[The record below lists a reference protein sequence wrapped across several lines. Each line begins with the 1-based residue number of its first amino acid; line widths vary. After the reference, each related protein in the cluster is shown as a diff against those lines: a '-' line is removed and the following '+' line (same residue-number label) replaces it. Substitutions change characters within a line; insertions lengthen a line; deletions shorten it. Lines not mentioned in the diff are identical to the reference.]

1 MNQNQSKILKIAFI
15 AVLVF
20 AVFFIL
26 TQSTS
31 AQGIYYGDTIPA
43 GTVLDNDVIL
53 FGDDVVVAGD
63 VSGDMFILGRTVT
76 ISGTVEGSV
85 FTIGEIVN
93 TQGTLQGSQYVAA
106 IRYQLESGASIARNL
121 YFLGVSLSAMPGS
134 EIGRDLYAFTVG
146 ATMGG
151 EIGRDVNAIIGPV
164 EIFLFFSDQFGQGK
178 FSPWSGTNPL
188 LGSGLAGVEASRVA
202 GTLLPLHWLGAAA
215 PAWQGQEQAAG
226 IDWSRL
232 GEWAVNLL
240 RDFAV
245 LLIIGL
251 FFTWLYPR
259 YLPRV
264 AKRTTVRPWLALGY
278 GLVALV
284 TGFAATLL
292 VAFLVILIAVGLAY
306 IGLGSLAFLIGAMG
320 LFALGLAF
328 FVFYLFVFYVSRL
341 VVAYLGGMY
350 LFRWLSP
357 KVAEHRFWPLL
368 VGLVIY
374 VLLVSIPYLGWAIA
388 FIAVL
393 LGSGAILLQYMSDRR
408 LSPEGELPETP
419 SQGGEED

>member
-1 MNQNQSKILKIAFI
+1 MNQNQSKNLKIAFVAI
-15 AVLVF
+15 LVF
-20 AVFFIL
+20 AVFFLL

-31 AQGIYYGDTIPA
+31 AQGIFYGDTVPA
-43 GTVLDNDVIL
+43 GTVVDNDVIL

-63 VSGDMFILGRTVT
+63 VSGDLFVLGRTVT

-93 TQGTLQGSQYVAA
+93 TKGTLQGSQYVAA
-106 IRYQLESGASIARNL
+106 IRYELEQNASIARNL
-121 YFLGVSLSAMPGS
+121 YFLGVSLSAQSGS
-134 EIGRDLYAFTVG
+134 TIGRDLYAFTVG

-164 EIFLFFSDQFGQGK
+164 EIFLYFSDQFGQGK
-178 FSPWSGTNPL
+178 FSPWSGTTPS
-188 LGSGLAGVEASRVA
+188 LGSGLAGMAASRVA
-202 GTLLPLHWLGAAA
+202 GLLLPLHWLAA
-215 PAWQGQEQAAG
+215 PAGVGQAQAAG
-226 IDWSRL
+226 FDWSRL
-232 GEWAVNLL
+232 GEWAVDRL

-251 FFTWLYPR
+251 FFAWLYPN

-278 GLVALV
+278 GMVALI

-292 VAFLVILIAVGLAY
+292 AAFLVILIAVGLAY
-306 IGLGSLAFLIGAMG
+306 LGLGNLAFLLGAMG
-320 LFALGLAF
+320 LFALGLTF

-341 VVAYLGGMY
+341 VVAYLGGTY

-357 KVAEHRFWPLL
+357 KAAEHRFWPLL
-368 VGLVIY
+368 AGLVLY

-388 FIAVL
+388 FIAV
-393 LGSGAILLQYMSDRR
+393 
-408 LSPEGELPETP
+408 
-419 SQGGEED
+419 